1 MSSLARWATPFMASL
16 RRNPVL
22 FFPANPQRCR
32 CGLSNIR
39 LNSLEI
45 LPKSHKMLGL
55 RRKLLQSLNLSGMGR
70 KAVFGSCFG
79 LSVATGLA
87 CTQTTVAHAM
97 ADYHSDLG
105 ETTEAKRR
113 ETNRFWSLMRKIQL
127 PILLAF
133 VLLYSRGH
141 PIAVA
146 IDFFLLLFCTRPNP
160 LSIYIFIEEL
170 RQRDMHSDPSLYKT
184 KLLYLKNVQVK
195 DYKILCVAK
204 VELVRK
210 KLFVIGMLGEWFDF
224 SF

>member
-1 MSSLARWATPFMASL
+1 MSSLARLATPFMASL

-22 FFPANPQRCR
+22 FFSPNPQRCR

-45 LPKSHKMLGL
+45 SPKSHKILGL
-55 RRKLLQSLNLSGMGR
+55 PRNLMQSLNLSGIGR
-70 KAVFGSCFG
+70 KVCFRSCVG
-79 LSVATGLA
+79 LSVATGLV
-87 CTQTTVAHAM
+87 CTQTSVAHAM
-97 ADYHSDLG
+97 ADYHSDSG
-105 ETTEAKRR
+105 ETTEAMRR

-170 RQRDMHSDPSLYKT
+170 RQRDMHADPSFYKT

-204 VELVRK
+204 VELVHKR
-210 KLFVIGMLGEWFDF
+210 LFVIGMLGEWFDF